1 MVAADKGTSGS
12 NNMITGSE
20 QVGTFRYLV
29 ADERWWFSPE
39 VFAMHGLAPDTVL
52 TSDLVL
58 AFKHPD
64 DRLPSLELITKVLF
78 VGKPFCFP
86 HRIIDTAGQT
96 HNVVVL
102 GHATTDA
109 AGLTTSIDGY
119 AVDLTDSQRRYADE
133 AGTEAIRAAT
143 EHRAA
148 IEQAK
153 GAMMV
158 VYGLSPVAAI
168 ELLRWHST
176 QSNVKLQ
183 VVAERLVELLTG
195 KTLSS
200 PVTRRS
206 VDQMLYD
213 ITHRLD

>member
-1 MVAADKGTSGS
+1 V
-12 NNMITGSE
+12 ITGSE
-20 QVGTFRYLV
+20 RVGTFRYSV
-29 ADERWWFSPE
+29 ADESWWFSPE
-39 VFAMHGLAPDTVL
+39 VYAMHGLSPGSMMT
-52 TSDLVL
+52 TEIIL

-64 DRLPSLELITKVLF
+64 DRLPAAELLSKVLS

-86 HRIIDTAGQT
+86 HRIVDTAGRVR
-96 HNVVVL
+96 NVVVI
-102 GHATTDA
+102 GTANSDA
-109 AGLTTSIDGY
+109 ADRTISINGY
-119 AVDLTDSQRRYADE
+119 ALDLTDSQRRYADN
-133 AGTEAIRAAT
+133 AGTEAVQAAT

-168 ELLRWHST
+168 ELLRWHSK

-183 VVAERLVELLTG
+183 VVAERLVELLSG
-195 KTLSS
+195 ATLTS

-206 VDQMLYD
+206 VDRMLYD
-213 ITHRLD
+213 VTHRQE